1 MRAKSFTLKFKKE
14 RDKAVEKARREAQGI
29 LDDARR
35 TANQV
40 SEELKQLRKQMRDAA
55 DAQGINQRQADLRR
69 NLHEAEERLAAHH
82 QPVERPKPTRAIQ
95 LGDTVELLKLGTK
108 ASVIAIQKDGT
119 YTLQAGI
126 LKMTVKP
133 EEVYLLEDANQFQVK
148 RSGLRTR
155 AGNENCRHVQR
166 DRSARHGRHRSDLC
180 VGPVFG

>member
-1 MRAKSFTLKFKKE
+1 
-14 RDKAVEKARREAQGI
+14 
-29 LDDARR
+29 
-35 TANQV
+35 
-40 SEELKQLRKQMRDAA
+40 MRDAA

-126 LKMTVKP
+126 LK
-133 EEVYLLEDANQFQVK
+133 
-148 RSGLRTR
+148 
-155 AGNENCRHVQR
+155 
-166 DRSARHGRHRSDLC
+166 
-180 VGPVFG
+180 